1 MKNVP
6 DDGLFI
12 LNQRTGEEFVV
23 FPASKFNRS
32 STTTKVIAATAI
44 GVVVVLS
51 TSILCR
57 LLRKL
62 FA

>member
-12 LNQRTGEEFVV
+12 VNHRTGDEFVV

-32 STTTKVIAATAI
+32 STTTKLIAATAI
-44 GVVVVLS
+44 GVLVVLV
-51 TSILCR
+51 TSVLCR
-57 LLRKL
+57 ILRKL